1 MLTMGLPVIK
11 PKKATDQTL
20 NFAEETFCPNPHTEG
35 SQIDTSYKYIK
46 SRLIVFEVNVQ
57 RKRQYPCP
65 LW

>member
-46 SRLIVFEVNVQ
+46 S
-57 RKRQYPCP
+57 
-65 LW
+65 